1 MGRAA
6 LLRLSSQRAGQNLVG
21 FTMNDEAVP
30 EDGAAILVNGELAG
44 RVTSVRYS
52 PGTRKAVG
60 LAWIPAELAWDG
72 AELGV
77 RVAGRLARAR
87 VTRQAFYDPEGVRL
101 RL

>member
-1 MGRAA
+1 MWNRPAVGQAGWNWRDPIIA
-6 LLRLSSQRAGQNLVG
+6 LGVG
-21 FTMNDEAVP
+21 VAS
-30 EDGAAILVNGELAG
+30 GAAILVNGELAG

-60 LAWIPAELAWDG
+60 LAWIPAELARDG